1 MSSETSRPLPQC
13 PADARHSTLLGPPL
27 TCQKCPQA
35 DEKDDPETPWTPS
48 VPQVQAEACPGGA
61 GQGAG
66 DHHDDGR
73 AGVLRLHRQEDGKQL
88 IAIQTVRHRQDI
100 PGWKSPWPDRCLL
113 CKSGNIRVA
122 LQESHGNIKKKN
134 CQGKIFIPMCPLHR
148 QDQQRRG
155 LSLHWWTSCIRSNP
169 RSWWSPPAQARAH
182 KLVGSPV
189 LCCTRLQP
197 AGS

>member
-48 VPQVQAEACPGGA
+48 VPQVQAEACPGGL
-61 GQGAG
+61 
-66 DHHDDGR
+66 DR
-73 AGVLRLHRQEDGKQL
+73 ELETIMTTVEQEFSISTAKKTVNSL
-88 IAIQTVRHRQDI
+88 LQTVRHRQDI